1 MFNLTASRIWEVIIV
16 VTISIL
22 ILISTFVLYSIEPSI
37 YPTYFVYI
45 ALAIFLFLF
54 FLRIDFDIY
63 LAFSGHLYFLTLIFL
78 VITLLIG
85 QVTRGAVRWI
95 PLGSVTIQ
103 PSEVARAFLLLYFAK
118 YLTEK
123 DINISRLMK
132 LFIIFLIPF
141 GLILVQPSLGV
152 AILTAGGFLG
162 VLLASSLEKKYF
174 LMGLGIFSAILPLIW
189 FVLAPY
195 QRERLSSFINP
206 ESDPLGA
213 GYNSIQSMISVGSG
227 RLTGRGLGEGV
238 QTQLEFLPEKH
249 TDFIFAAISEE
260 LGFFGASLIVGGLFV
275 VFLVLIQIVAN
286 AKNPAARAYVAG
298 VFLILFAQ
306 SVIHMGMNMGL
317 LPITGVPLPFV
328 SAGGSSLLGTVI
340 AVAISLKAKV
350 DA

>member
-1 MFNLTASRIWEVIIV
+1 
-16 VTISIL
+16 
-22 ILISTFVLYSIEPSI
+22 
-37 YPTYFVYI
+37 
-45 ALAIFLFLF
+45 
-54 FLRIDFDIY
+54 
-63 LAFSGHLYFLTLIFL
+63 
-78 VITLLIG
+78 
-85 QVTRGAVRWI
+85 
-95 PLGSVTIQ
+95 
-103 PSEVARAFLLLYFAK
+103 
-118 YLTEK
+118 
-123 DINISRLMK
+123 
-132 LFIIFLIPF
+132 
-141 GLILVQPSLGV
+141 
-152 AILTAGGFLG
+152 
-162 VLLASSLEKKYF
+162 
-174 LMGLGIFSAILPLIW
+174 
-189 FVLAPY
+189 
-195 QRERLSSFINP
+195 
-206 ESDPLGA
+206 
-213 GYNSIQSMISVGSG
+213 MISVGSG